1 MNPIILTQEQEQA
14 VSSILDFILD
24 TDPANNRY
32 VLTGIAGSGKTTILK
47 EVVNQYQLIT
57 KIEKGI
63 DDKFIPFTFIF
74 TAMTNIASSVLSS
87 VVGNSRTLHNYLK
100 LFPNMYALSVK
111 PNPYDF
117 IIIDES
123 SMLDDTLLATISPL
137 TNKIL
142 FIGDSTQLPPVGL
155 NHSPVFYQDYP
166 TTELTHSIRQSSNT
180 SVGIYCSQLQD
191 YIRGNSDFPKLTCT
205 NDIIHLSATD
215 FENQIINNFQSNS
228 KVLSLSNK
236 TSMRYAKLINN
247 SLTNTD
253 IAIGDKVYVNSYHPD
268 LSKQELYTI
277 QALKESTS
285 LGTKGYTVTLGLN
298 NNKETFFTP
307 FNSAKYKNKERSVSF
322 KPEDR
327 AIFKKCWVD
336 IRHNYSS
343 TIHKA
348 QGSTYEDVYL
358 DLNDFK
364 YLKAQKELARLL
376 YVAFSRA
383 TNKIYLTGDI

>member
-1 MNPIILTQEQEQA
+1 MNPIILTQVQEQA
-14 VSSILDFILD
+14 VSSILDFMLD

-32 VLTGIAGSGKTTILK
+32 VLTGIAGSGKTTIIK
-47 EVVNQYQLIT
+47 EVVNQYKLIT
-57 KIEKGI
+57 KLEKGI

-74 TAMTNIASSVLSS
+74 TAMTNIASSVLAN
-87 VVGNSRTLHNYLK
+87 VVGNSRTLHNYLG
-100 LFPNMYALSVK
+100 LFPNMYALKVK
-111 PNPYDF
+111 PSPYDF

-123 SMLDDTLLATISPL
+123 SMLDDTLLTTISPL

-215 FENQIINNFQSNS
+215 FENQIINNIQTNS

-236 TSMRYAKLINN
+236 TSMRYAKLISN

-253 IAIGDKVYVNSYHPD
+253 IAIGDKVNVNSYHPQ
-268 LSKQELYTI
+268 LSKQEIYTI
-277 QALKESTS
+277 HNLKASTS
-285 LGTKGYTVTLGLN
+285 LGMKGYTVTLGFN
-298 NNKETFFTP
+298 NTFFTP
-307 FNSAKYKNKERSVSF
+307 FNTTKYKAKERSVAFNPEARTVF
-322 KPEDR
+322 KNSW
-327 AIFKKCWVD
+327 ID
-336 IRHNYSS
+336 IRHTYSS